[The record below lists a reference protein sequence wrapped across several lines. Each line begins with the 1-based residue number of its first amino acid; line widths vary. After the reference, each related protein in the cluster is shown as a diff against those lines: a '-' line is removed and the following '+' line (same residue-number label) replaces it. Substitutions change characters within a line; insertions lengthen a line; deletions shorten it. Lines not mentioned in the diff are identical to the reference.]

1 MQNIFITLWRFLIFY
16 YCQLLK
22 ILWYHHSVAKTELIS
37 LSDLSIEYIEKE
49 KKKFLATYSTTETT
63 DINSSI
69 QPVFYDTD
77 SYKNIMAVA
86 NNELE
91 NYWKRRILFEN
102 TPRGNIIMHY
112 DAYKLG
118 FAYYSDTSGLPYSL
132 LNAVAMK
139 YVRIYK
145 CRDFFIDTGIT
156 PETHPSPF
164 IKPATQKNTSES
176 EKTAPQKSKAFAKL
190 KTYNTV
196 STKVST
202 NDVYAIFSN
211 NIMINMGKTSNFS
224 FLQKEIK
231 TSPLSSVSKK
241 VSYTDYK
248 KQFHDFVNSTSNS

>member
-1 MQNIFITLWRFLIFY
+1 MQNIFITLWKIFLFY
-16 YCQLLK
+16 YYQLIK
-22 ILWYHHSVAKTELIS
+22 TRWFRTTVVKTELIS
-37 LSDLSIEYIEKE
+37 LSGLSIEYTEKE
-49 KKKFLATYSTTETT
+49 TKKFLETYSRTETT

-69 QPVFYDTD
+69 QPIFYDSD
-77 SYKNIMAVA
+77 SYKDAIALA

-118 FAYYSDTSGLPYSL
+118 FTYYSDTSGLPYSL

-145 CRDFFIDTGIT
+145 CRDFFVDTQIT
-156 PETHPSPF
+156 PHPSPF
-164 IKPATQKNTSES
+164 VKTTPPKNTPES
-176 EKTAPQKSKAFAKL
+176 EKTAPPKSKAFAKL

-196 STKVST
+196 SSKVPT
-202 NDVYAIFSN
+202 ADTATVFN
-211 NIMINMGKTSNFS
+211 NNTMINMGKTSNFS
-224 FLQKEIK
+224 FLQKEKK
-231 TSPLSSVSKK
+231 TTPLCSVSKK

-248 KQFHDFVNSTSNS
+248 KQYREFMNSQSDS

>member
-1 MQNIFITLWRFLIFY
+1 MQNIFILLWKIFLFY
-16 YCQLLK
+16 YYQLIK
-22 ILWYHHSVAKTELIS
+22 IRWYQPPVVKTELIS
-37 LSDLSIEYIEKE
+37 LSGLSIEYVEKE
-49 KKKFLATYSTTETT
+49 TKKFLATYTRTETT
-63 DINSSI
+63 DMNSSI

-77 SYKNIMAVA
+77 SYKNAMAVA

-145 CRDFFIDTGIT
+145 CRDFFIDTQIT
-156 PETHPSPF
+156 PDPSPF
-164 IKPATQKNTSES
+164 VKTTPPKNTTES
-176 EKTAPQKSKAFAKL
+176 EKTALPRSKAFAKL

-196 STKVST
+196 SSKVPT
-202 NDVYAIFSN
+202 NDNATVFN

-224 FLQKEIK
+224 FLQKEK
-231 TSPLSSVSKK
+231 KMNSLSSVYKK

-248 KQFHDFVNSTSNS
+248 KQYHDFVNSISDF